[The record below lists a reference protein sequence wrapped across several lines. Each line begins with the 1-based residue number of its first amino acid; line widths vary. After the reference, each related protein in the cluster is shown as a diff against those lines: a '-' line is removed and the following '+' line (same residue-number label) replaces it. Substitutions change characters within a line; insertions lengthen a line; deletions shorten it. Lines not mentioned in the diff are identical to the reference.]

1 MSTILIVD
9 DERDMVELLA
19 DELTA
24 RGHNVLAAYDGDRGI
39 ELAGLQPDLV
49 ILDIMMPGRDGFDV
63 CRAIRD
69 TVRCPILF
77 VSARQS
83 ENDRVKGFSLGGD
96 DYIVKPFGLR
106 EFLARIEANLR
117 REERAR
123 QNANAAGP
131 IRTADTTGTTDTT
144 GTANITGTS
153 GAGTAAQALLR
164 WRNLELDLKG
174 MAVTVCGTPV
184 ALTRRE
190 YEIVELLALHAGQ
203 VFSRE
208 QMYERIWGLDAEGDS
223 STVVEH
229 IKKIR
234 AKLAAADPSGDY
246 IQTVWGIGYKWNKG

>member
-39 ELAGLQPDLV
+39 ELTGLQPDLV

-123 QNANAAGP
+123 QS
-131 IRTADTTGTTDTT
+131 ADTSGATDTT
-144 GTANITGTS
+144 GTAGTEK
-153 GAGTAAQALLR
+153 AAQTLLR

-174 MAVTVCGTPV
+174 MAVTVCGELV
-184 ALTRRE
+184 GLTRRE

-208 QMYERIWGLDAEGDS
+208 QMYERVWGLDAEGDS

-234 AKLAAADPSGDY
+234 AKLAVADPSGDY

>member
-9 DERDMVELLA
+9 DERDMVELLS

-24 RGHNVLAAYDGDRGI
+24 RGHRVLAAYDGDRGI
-39 ELAGLQPDLV
+39 ELAGSKPDLV
-49 ILDIMMPGRDGFDV
+49 ILDVMMPGRDGFDV

-69 TVRCPILF
+69 TVACPILF

-83 ENDRVKGFSLGGD
+83 ENDRVKGFSMGGD

-106 EFLARIEANLR
+106 ELLARIEANLR

-123 QNANAAGP
+123 QNIG
-131 IRTADTTGTTDTT
+131 ADVGDK
-144 GTANITGTS
+144 
-153 GAGTAAQALLR
+153 AAQPLLR
-164 WRNLELDLKG
+164 WGNMELDLKG
-174 MAVTVCGTPV
+174 MSVTVCGKPV
-184 ALTRRE
+184 ALTRKE

-208 QMYERIWGLDAEGDS
+208 QIYERIWGWDAEGDS
-223 STVVEH
+223 STIVEH

-234 AKLAAADPSGDY
+234 AKLAAADLSGDY
-246 IQTVWGIGYKWNKG
+246 IQTVWGIGYKWKKG